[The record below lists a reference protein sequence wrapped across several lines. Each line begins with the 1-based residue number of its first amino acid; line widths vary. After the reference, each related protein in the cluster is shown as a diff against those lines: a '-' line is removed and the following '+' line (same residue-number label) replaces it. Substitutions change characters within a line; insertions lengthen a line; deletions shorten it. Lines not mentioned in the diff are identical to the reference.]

1 MSEERKEEVVTVAR
15 VNASQPTFTW
25 PTPPRA
31 DRDGSAGD
39 RERWPQY
46 SQLTPSCKVKAQNC
60 LSLAMMWFRKK
71 QQVREHVM
79 CENTVLL
86 GHCDNWKQCILW
98 RIDCCD
104 NFDRFKYCIASTTVN
119 SSDYVT
125 ISCRDTFLSLL
136 RSTLQGW
143 AKEWSLGC
151 VNSRPAARGSQ
162 EAGFTQ
168 PRDHSFA
175 QPCIMSRNF
184 PDIARERP
192 RSECDR
198 PRRRQRQVRAS
209 RVPAGVQ
216 RDVHPDDH
224 PDTTRQERQLLL
236 PRILKRH
243 GVVHCSLEI

>member
-104 NFDRFKYCIASTTVN
+104 NFDRFKYCFNYCELVRLCDHQLSRHFSEPSEKHSTGLGKRVVPRLRESRLLTPSGREARVN
-119 SSDYVT
+119 AT
-125 ISCRDTFLSLL
+125 
-136 RSTLQGW
+136 
-143 AKEWSLGC
+143 
-151 VNSRPAARGSQ
+151 
-162 EAGFTQ
+162 
-168 PRDHSFA
+168 
-175 QPCIMSRNF
+175 
-184 PDIARERP
+184 
-192 RSECDR
+192 
-198 PRRRQRQVRAS
+198 
-209 RVPAGVQ
+209 
-216 RDVHPDDH
+216 
-224 PDTTRQERQLLL
+224 
-236 PRILKRH
+236 
-243 GVVHCSLEI
+243 